1 MHDQS
6 TADTSTRSR
15 RNDNVFVLLS
25 KDTIDKYN
33 FVIDSAKGAHDFLI
47 LCAFGSVEVVRK
59 LLIEDKTLISMQNN
73 MGMNPAH
80 FACYGNN
87 IEVAKFLHIFY
98 PELFDFKTKHG
109 LGCKEVAE
117 KSMDHTSEI
126 VFWLESLKTDMGE
139 DTNQP
144 EAKKKRTKESKK
156 VDENQIDLEVSKAR
170 FYLDCFRGLRNNYL
184 LTAAFYKDRDIVNL
198 YHFKHLLRRTEDY
211 VSENTNSLIM
221 NIFHFA
227 CYGGNHYAVEFILIH
242 HPNLL
247 TSLTAEGLS
256 GLDVFDMS
264 FNDNPAF
271 REWLLNKNPEFF
283 RKNEKIVIASANN
296 TAPEEQKVD
305 YDKLIKQMIANAP
318 AWNLDKHNQCYINLC
333 TALQSAD
340 MSDKYSAVHGLLTTV
355 CEIHEIK
362 SIVVNTTLIGFQK
375 ALAQIQKHLD
385 TTEKQIASRN

>member
-6 TADTSTRSR
+6 TADTSTSSR

-25 KDTIDKYN
+25 GETVDKYN
-33 FVIDSAKGAHDFLI
+33 FVINSVKGANDFLI
-47 LCAFGSVEVVRK
+47 LCAFGSVEVIRK
-59 LLIEDKTLISMQNN
+59 LLIEDKTLISLQNS
-73 MGMNPAH
+73 MHMNAAH
-80 FACYGNN
+80 FACYGGNT
-87 IEVAKFLHIFY
+87 EVANFLHIFY

-109 LGCKEVAE
+109 LSCKEVAE
-117 KSMDHTSEI
+117 KSTNHTDEVVS
-126 VFWLESLKTDMGE
+126 WLESLKIDNSE
-139 DTNQP
+139 ETNQP

-156 VDENQIDLEVSKAR
+156 ADENQIQLEVSKAR
-170 FYLDCFRGLRNNYL
+170 FYLDCFRGFRNNYL
-184 LTAAFYKDRDIVNL
+184 LTAAFYKDRDIANL
-198 YHFKHLLRRTEDY
+198 HHFKILMQRTQDY
-211 VSENTNSLIM
+211 VLENANSLMM

-227 CYGGNHYAVEFILIH
+227 CYGGNHYAVEFILAH

-264 FNDNPAF
+264 FNDNPEF

-305 YDKLIKQMIANAP
+305 YDKLIQQMIANAP
-318 AWNLDKHNQCYINLC
+318 AWNLDKHNKCYINLC
-333 TALQSAD
+333 TALHSAD

-355 CEIHEIK
+355 CEIHKFEG
-362 SIVVNTTLIGFQK
+362 IVVNTTLIGFQK
-375 ALAQIQKHLD
+375 ALAQIQKNLD
-385 TTEKQIASRN
+385 INEKQITSRN